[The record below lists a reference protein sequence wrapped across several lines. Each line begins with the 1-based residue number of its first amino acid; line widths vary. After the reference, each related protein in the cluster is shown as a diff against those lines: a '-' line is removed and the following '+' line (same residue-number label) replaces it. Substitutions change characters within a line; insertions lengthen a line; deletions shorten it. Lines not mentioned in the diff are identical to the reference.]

1 VTLHEFVTAV
11 ANFAGLSAT
20 DKILHFGWYLH
31 THKNQERFDQKAIRS
46 CFESENM
53 PTPNLSQEFTRL
65 LERKPRVLLKDGAGF
80 RLEHQTRLNLDKK
93 YGEHKTSVVISQL
106 LKDLPGKIADDAER
120 LFLSEAL
127 RCYKA
132 QAFRAATIMTWNLAY
147 DHLLRWI
154 LADAKRVADFDSKII
169 ARVGERKGKG
179 MSMAKREDFEDL
191 KEGEVLD
198 IIGNAG
204 ILPSDNLKKILDM
217 QLTKRNLAAHP
228 SLIEID
234 RPTADDTI
242 YSLVTNIVLKLT

>member
-11 ANFAGLSAT
+11 PNFAGLSAT

-31 THKNQERFDQKAIRS
+31 TPKNQERFDQKSIRS
-46 CFESENM
+46 CFEAENM
-53 PTPNLSQEFTRL
+53 PTPNLSKEFTRL
-65 LERKPRVLLKDGAGF
+65 LDRKPKVLLKDGGGF
-80 RLEHQTRLNLDKK
+80 RLEHQTRLNFDKK
-93 YGEHKTSVVISQL
+93 YGEHETTIVISQL

-132 QAFRAATIMTWNLAY
+132 QAFRATTIMAWNLAY

-154 LADAKRVADFDSKII
+154 IADPKRLGDFNSKII
-169 ARVGERKGKG
+169 ARIGEKRGKV
-179 MSMAKREDFEDL
+179 MAMVKREDFEEL
-191 KEGEVLD
+191 KETEVLD
-198 IIGNAG
+198 ICGNAG

-228 SLIEID
+228 SLVEID